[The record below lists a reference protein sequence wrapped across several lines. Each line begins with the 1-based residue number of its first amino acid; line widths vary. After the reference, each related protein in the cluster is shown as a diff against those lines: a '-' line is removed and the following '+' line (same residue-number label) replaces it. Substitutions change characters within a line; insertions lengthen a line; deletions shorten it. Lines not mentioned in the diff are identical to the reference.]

1 MCGKKSEWRLTMGQE
16 SKRDILNSEKDID
29 EAGEMAKNVFVIL
42 FAGCVLFM
50 VAAVL
55 IGIFE
60 FIPRN

>member
-1 MCGKKSEWRLTMGQE
+1 MGQE

-50 VAAVL
+50 IAAVL

-60 FIPRN
+60 FIPRD

>member
-1 MCGKKSEWRLTMGQE
+1 MINYNELDESE
-16 SKRDILNSEKDID
+16 
-29 EAGEMAKNVFVIL
+29 EMVNRVFLLI

-50 VAAVL
+50 IATVL

>member
-1 MCGKKSEWRLTMGQE
+1 MT
-16 SKRDILNSEKDID
+16 SEKELD
-29 EAGEMAKNVFVIL
+29 EAGGMTKKVFVVL

-50 VAAVL
+50 IAAVL

>member
-1 MCGKKSEWRLTMGQE
+1 MT
-16 SKRDILNSEKDID
+16 SEK
-29 EAGEMAKNVFVIL
+29 ELYESEEMTKKVFVVL

-50 VAAVL
+50 IAAVL

>member
-1 MCGKKSEWRLTMGQE
+1 MT
-16 SKRDILNSEKDID
+16 SEKELD
-29 EAGEMAKNVFVIL
+29 EAEEMTKKVFVVL

-50 VAAVL
+50 IVAVL

>member
-1 MCGKKSEWRLTMGQE
+1 MT
-16 SKRDILNSEKDID
+16 SEKELD
-29 EAGEMAKNVFVIL
+29 ESEEMTKKVFVVI

-50 VAAVL
+50 IAAVL

>member
-1 MCGKKSEWRLTMGQE
+1 MP
-16 SKRDILNSEKDID
+16 SEKELDD
-29 EAGEMAKNVFVIL
+29 AGEMTKKVFVVL

-50 VAAVL
+50 IAAVL

>member
-1 MCGKKSEWRLTMGQE
+1 MT
-16 SKRDILNSEKDID
+16 SEKELD
-29 EAGEMAKNVFVIL
+29 EAGEMTKKVFVVL

-50 VAAVL
+50 VVAVL

>member
-1 MCGKKSEWRLTMGQE
+1 MT
-16 SKRDILNSEKDID
+16 SEKELD
-29 EAGEMAKNVFVIL
+29 EAGEMTKKTFVVL

-50 VAAVL
+50 IAAVL

>member
-1 MCGKKSEWRLTMGQE
+1 MT
-16 SKRDILNSEKDID
+16 SEKELD
-29 EAGEMAKNVFVIL
+29 EAGEMTKKVFVVL

-50 VAAVL
+50 ITAVL

>member
-1 MCGKKSEWRLTMGQE
+1 MEQE
-16 SKRDILNSEKDID
+16 SKRGIMNSEKDLD

-50 VAAVL
+50 IAAVL

-60 FIPRN
+60 FFPRN

>member
-1 MCGKKSEWRLTMGQE
+1 MT
-16 SKRDILNSEKDID
+16 SEKELD
-29 EAGEMAKNVFVIL
+29 EAGEMTKKVFVVL

-50 VAAVL
+50 VFAVL

>member
-1 MCGKKSEWRLTMGQE
+1 MLKKLVNMVNNYEVDESE
-16 SKRDILNSEKDID
+16 
-29 EAGEMAKNVFVIL
+29 EMANRVFRLI

-50 VAAVL
+50 IATVL

>member
-1 MCGKKSEWRLTMGQE
+1 MT
-16 SKRDILNSEKDID
+16 SEKELD
-29 EAGEMAKNVFVIL
+29 EAEEMAKKVFVVL

-50 VAAVL
+50 IAAVL

>member
-1 MCGKKSEWRLTMGQE
+1 MT
-16 SKRDILNSEKDID
+16 SEKELD
-29 EAGEMAKNVFVIL
+29 EAEEMTKKAFVLL

-50 VAAVL
+50 IAAVL